1 MLSTSRAMA
10 GILSPTSTPSQNPLA
25 DKITLRKAAV
35 NKTDGAPCFS
45 RHPTTTA
52 LRLAEGHAFTTD
64 YARRFRLDI
73 PDSSEEENHF
83 LVVYLITS
91 TTYYTTAHDTQQLGY
106 QLEDTDSGT
115 MSSSCITF
123 TTS

>member
-1 MLSTSRAMA
+1 MA
-10 GILSPTSTPSQNPLA
+10 GILLPTSTPSQNPLA
-25 DKITLRKAAV
+25 DKITLWKAAV

-52 LRLAEGHAFTTD
+52 LWLAEGHAFTTD
-64 YARRFRLDI
+64 YARQFRLDI
-73 PDSSEEENHF
+73 PDSSEEENHL

-91 TTYYTTAHDTQQLGY
+91 TTYYTTAHDTQQLLY

-115 MSSSCITF
+115 MSSSCTTF
-123 TTS
+123 ATS